1 MFKNRVEV
9 TLFVGLVIAICIGLF
24 ISIQEEEKKA
34 LRDKANSIK
43 FFQETSLK
51 WENAKKNPNF
61 HYELM
66 DHVVDATGDVY
77 QEWGVSIFA
86 QNNPNISVIRMSPY
100 NFFMD
105 ISEFD
110 CYSKSVDCKIT
121 MIFDHKPELA
131 WEIEINN
138 EPDSNLKSITYNSPE
153 HNDLSDEFIVEK
165 VFNSSHI
172 ELVVERNGYPTVNL
186 NYLTAGIMNPN
197 DYNFYGE
204 FNFY

>member
-1 MFKNRVEV
+1 MIKNK
-9 TLFVGLVIAICIGLF
+9 TTIALLTGTVIL
-24 ISIQEEEKKA
+24 ISIILFLIVQENKKKTLLEEA
-34 LRDKANSIK
+34 EVLK
-43 FFQETSLK
+43 FQQETSLK

-77 QEWGVSIFA
+77 EEWGVSIFA
-86 QNNPNISVIRMSPY
+86 QNNPNLSVIKMSPH

-121 MIFDHKPELA
+121 MIFDHKPKLA
-131 WEIEINN
+131 WKIEINN
-138 EPDSNLKSITYNSPE
+138 DLDSGLKSTKYNSPDY
-153 HNDLSDEFIVEK
+153 NDLADEFIVKK

-172 ELVVERNGYPTVNL
+172 ELIVERNGYPTVNL
-186 NYLTAGIMNPN
+186 NYLTDGIMNPN
-197 DYNFYGE
+197 DYNYYGD
-204 FNFY
+204 FKFH